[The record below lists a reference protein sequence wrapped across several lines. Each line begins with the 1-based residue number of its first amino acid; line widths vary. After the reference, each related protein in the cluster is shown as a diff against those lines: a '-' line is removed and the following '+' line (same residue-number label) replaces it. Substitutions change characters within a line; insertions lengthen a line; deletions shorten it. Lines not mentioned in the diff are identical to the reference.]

1 MKGFP
6 VTGLRARQKADRNR
20 RLTEAA
26 VELFRDA
33 GYDAVRIEDIAA
45 RAEVSVGTFYNYF
58 ETKGDLLVSIVMMEV
73 EEVIEAG
80 ASVLA
85 DPPPDPAEAILRL
98 IDGYY
103 DHSLVY
109 LTKEMW
115 RRAMAI
121 SIEAPMTPFS
131 QRYTELDR
139 KLADQVCAMVAR
151 LQATGRLRRD
161 VPARAVGEM
170 LFNDLNNAFMEFVK
184 SDEMSLDDLKGQVAS
199 HVRLLAQALSP

>member
-1 MKGFP
+1 M
-6 VTGLRARQKADRNR
+6 TGLRARQKADRNR

-58 ETKGDLLVSIVMMEV
+58 ETKGDLLVSIVTMEV
-73 EEVIEAG
+73 EEVISTG
-80 ASVLA
+80 AAVLA
-85 DPPPDPAEAILRL
+85 DPPDDPAEAILRL
-98 IDGYY
+98 LDGYF

-121 SIEAPMTPFS
+121 SIEAPTTPFS
-131 QRYTELDR
+131 LHYTELDR
-139 KLADQVCAMVAR
+139 KLAGQICLLIAR
-151 LQATGRLRRD
+151 LQVAGRLCAD
-161 VPARAVGEM
+161 LPARALGDM

-184 SDEMSLDDLKGQVAS
+184 DDAMSLEDLKAQIAS
-199 HVRLLAQALSP
+199 HVRPLARILSA

>member
-1 MKGFP
+1 MA
-6 VTGLRARQKADRNR
+6 GLRAKQKADRNR

-33 GYDAVRIEDIAA
+33 GYEAVRIEDIAA

-58 ETKGDLLVSIVMMEV
+58 ETKGDLLVSIVTMEV

-80 ASVLA
+80 TLLLA
-85 DPPPDPAEAILRL
+85 DPPADPAEAILQL

-131 QRYTELDR
+131 QRYTELDQ
-139 KLADQVCAMVAR
+139 KLAGQICAMVAR
-151 LQATGRLRRD
+151 LQAAGRLRAD
-161 VPARAVGEM
+161 LPARALGEM

-184 SDEMSLDDLKGQVAS
+184 DDAMSLEDLKGQIAS
-199 HVRLLAQALSP
+199 HVRLLAAALSP